1 MKKLFDYLPVV
12 VFFAL
17 YFLSGRDIYL
27 ATWGILIACLIQV
40 SAGWLIWRKVERM
53 HLLVFVVTVIFG
65 GLTLLLRDDMF
76 IKWRPTV
83 IYGLLAGVLLIG
95 QFLRERI
102 LLQRMCEA
110 MMISGLGYIVP
121 LAKRQWT
128 ILNAAFVLYFAFLG
142 ALNIYVAYSF
152 STDFWVNFKLIGF
165 TALNFVF
172 YICLFG
178 YVYSILPE
186 EERARL
192 FKDRDAAPSS
202 SAEAD
207 SAGAQDSSPGD
218 APDNDTPDREKHV
231 LRDNQ

>member
-1 MKKLFDYLPVV
+1 MKKVFDYLPVV

-83 IYGLLAGVLLIG
+83 IYGLLAAVLLGG
-95 QFLRERI
+95 QFLRQRI

-121 LAKRQWT
+121 LSRRHWT
-128 ILNAAFVLYFAFLG
+128 ILNFAFVLYFSFLG
-142 ALNIYVAYSF
+142 LLNIYVAYQF

-172 YICLFG
+172 YISLFG
-178 YVYSILPE
+178 YVYTLLPE

-192 FKDRDAAPSS
+192 FRDASTSKRDPAGTQH
-202 SAEAD
+202 D
-207 SAGAQDSSPGD
+207 SE
-218 APDNDTPDREKHV
+218 DTPPRHDTPK
-231 LRDNQ
+231 QG

>member
-1 MKKLFDYLPVV
+1 MKKVFDYLPVV

-65 GLTLLLRDDMF
+65 GLTLLLRDDVF

-83 IYGLLAGVLLIG
+83 IYGLLAIVLMGG

-110 MMISGLGYIVP
+110 MMISGLGYVIP
-121 LAKRQWT
+121 LSKRHWT
-128 ILNAAFVLYFAFLG
+128 ILNLTFITYFTFLG
-142 ALNIYVAYSF
+142 AINIYVAYQF

-165 TALNFVF
+165 TILNFVF
-172 YICLFG
+172 YIGLFL
-178 YVYSILPE
+178 YVYSLLPE
-186 EERARL
+186 AERARL
-192 FKDRDAAPSS
+192 FKDGSTGNKSAEK
-202 SAEAD
+202 SAEA
-207 SAGAQDSSPGD
+207 SE
-218 APDNDTPDREKHV
+218 DTPAPENTDTRSNSTLEEQG
-231 LRDNQ
+231 RP

>member
-1 MKKLFDYLPVV
+1 MKKVFDYLPVV

-27 ATWGILIACLIQV
+27 ATWGILIACLVQV

-65 GLTLLLRDDMF
+65 GLTLLLRDDVF

-83 IYGLLAGVLLIG
+83 IYGLLAMVLLGG

-110 MMISGLGYIVP
+110 MMITGLGHIVP
-121 LAKRQWT
+121 LSRRHWT
-128 ILNAAFVLYFAFLG
+128 ILNFAFVLYFSFLG
-142 ALNIYVAYSF
+142 VLNIYVAYQF

-172 YICLFG
+172 YISLFG
-178 YVYSILPE
+178 YVYTLLPE
-186 EERARL
+186 EERNRL
-192 FKDRDAAPSS
+192 FRESGASKGDNTDAQANP
-202 SAEAD
+202 ED
-207 SAGAQDSSPGD
+207 KG
-218 APDNDTPDREKHV
+218 
-231 LRDNQ
+231 